1 MLEFICGIGVGVG
14 MCGAAAI
21 QRQPENRSVGVQID
35 EVWSQTL
42 PSHPI
47 LIQNSKTNFIPKL
60 KNFWGPDS

>member
-47 LIQNSKTNFIPKL
+47 LIQNSKTNFIPKV
-60 KNFWGPDS
+60 KIS